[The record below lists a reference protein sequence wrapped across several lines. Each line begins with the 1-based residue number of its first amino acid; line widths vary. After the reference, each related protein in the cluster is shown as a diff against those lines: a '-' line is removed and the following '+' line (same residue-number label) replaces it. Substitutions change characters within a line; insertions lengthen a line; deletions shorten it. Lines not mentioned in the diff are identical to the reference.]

1 MNKIFNAEK
10 TWAILFTEN
19 LKAGFDFSKDL
30 IQIVKDY
37 ADKIPTNF
45 LIYATLL
52 QWVWARE
59 FRRNIVGGRH
69 YVGMLKSQTEID
81 AIFQHIALINVL
93 LRVRL
98 KEIRKARVRG
108 FFKSFI

>member
-19 LKAGFDFSKDL
+19 VKAGFDFGKDL

-59 FRRNIVGGRH
+59 FRRNTLGAHH
-69 YVGMLKSQTEID
+69 YVGVRMLKSQTEID
-81 AIFQHIALINVL
+81 AIFEHIALISLL
-93 LRVRL
+93 LRV
-98 KEIRKARVRG
+98 G
-108 FFKSFI
+108 